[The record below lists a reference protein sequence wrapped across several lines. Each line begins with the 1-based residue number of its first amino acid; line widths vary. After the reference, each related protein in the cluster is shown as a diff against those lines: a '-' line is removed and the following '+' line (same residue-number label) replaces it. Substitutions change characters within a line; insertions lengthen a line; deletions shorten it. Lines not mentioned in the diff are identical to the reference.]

1 MAKKKKSI
9 WEEYKKEFAKSRK
22 RSRKATYK
30 LMNVDSK
37 IKKNIY
43 KSLTKGP
50 KNMERIIGFVFLIFV
65 FVIFHFFVAFIVVI
79 FVGNIGFIY
88 VK

>member
-1 MAKKKKSI
+1 MTKKKKSI

-37 IKKNIY
+37 FKKNIY

-50 KNMERIIGFVFLIFV
+50 KNMERLIGFVFLLFV
-65 FVIFHFFVAFIVVI
+65 FVIFVI
-79 FVGNIGFIY
+79 KAKNPSFLEYNIADR
-88 VK
+88 K

>member
-50 KNMERIIGFVFLIFV
+50 KNMECIIGFVFLIFV
-65 FVIFHFFVAFIVVI
+65 FVIFVI
-79 FVGNIGFIY
+79 KAKNPSFLEYNIADR
-88 VK
+88 K

>member
-50 KNMERIIGFVFLIFV
+50 KNMERLIGFVFLLVV
-65 FVIFHFFVAFIVVI
+65 FVIFVI
-79 FVGNIGFIY
+79 KAKNPSFLEYNIADR
-88 VK
+88 K

>member
-37 IKKNIY
+37 IKKKIY

-50 KNMERIIGFVFLIFV
+50 KNMERLIGFVFLLFV
-65 FVIFHFFVAFIVVI
+65 FVIFVI
-79 FVGNIGFIY
+79 KAKNPSFLEYNIADR
-88 VK
+88 K

>member
-1 MAKKKKSI
+1 MEKKKKSI

-65 FVIFHFFVAFIVVI
+65 FVIFVI
-79 FVGNIGFIY
+79 KAKNPSFLEFNIADR
-88 VK
+88 K

>member
-50 KNMERIIGFVFLIFV
+50 KNMERLIGFVFLLFV
-65 FVIFHFFVAFIVVI
+65 FVIFVI
-79 FVGNIGFIY
+79 KAKNPSFLEYNISDR
-88 VK
+88 K